1 MNGFGRNA
9 LRGAGTLAMMAAS
22 PLAAQVAP
30 SSGGAAPATT
40 APADTVGPR
49 ELHNFSLGT
58 KPLLQTTPPDLISPR
73 SRGIAPPP
81 SRVVTTPSRVEPQP
95 SAVAQEAAVEPTS
108 PTPTRPTP
116 ALAATSSTPSSSQT
130 VALPPA
136 DPLLGPATVANETE
150 LPSVINAVPVAIG
163 LVPVSE
169 SGGLPLPWIVALF
182 VAVMAGLAFAFRDR
196 VRGLGRSG
204 RVPALAGGMTYA
216 PEPLQPSPVPRTP
229 VPPPAMPRSS
239 APTGGIT
246 VRRPDAFAPRQPDP
260 MPPPVRPAGIVSSR
274 LRPWLDIRFEPS
286 RAVIDETQASVQFD
300 VTVTNSGGAP
310 ARNVLVEGVMIN
322 AGAEQDVELS
332 RFFAAP
338 VGSGERIDSIPP
350 MGSVSLKSAVSL
362 PLDQVR
368 AYDVGGR
375 KLFVPVIAFNAL
387 YEWSGGPG
395 QSSASF
401 LLGRSGSGEADRDGG
416 SRMAPL
422 RLDLGPRLFRD
433 LDARR
438 HTLGVRR

>member
-1 MNGFGRNA
+1 MNGFGRYA
-9 LRGAGTLAMMAAS
+9 LRGAGVLMIAAS
-22 PLAAQVAP
+22 PVGAQVAP
-30 SSGGAAPATT
+30 TSSGAAPATA

-81 SRVVTTPSRVEPQP
+81 SRVVTTPSRAEP
-95 SAVAQEAAVEPTS
+95 AET
-108 PTPTRPTP
+108 
-116 ALAATSSTPSSSQT
+116 LAARAESVPPLRTEPRPSSPAQSTTSATPSSSQT

-136 DPLLGPATVANETE
+136 DPLLAPATVANETQ
-150 LPSVINAVPVAIG
+150 LPSVIDTAPAAITS
-163 LVPVSE
+163 VPVSAQT
-169 SGGLPLPWIVALF
+169 GFPLPWLAGLF
-182 VAVMAGLAFAFRDR
+182 AVVLAGLAFAFRNR
-196 VRGLGRSG
+196 FRGLGRSG
-204 RVPALAGGMTYA
+204 QVPATAGGMVYA
-216 PEPLQPSPVPRTP
+216 PEPIQPPPAPRAPTE
-229 VPPPAMPRSS
+229 PPAMPRSS

-246 VRRPDAFAPRQPDP
+246 VRRPDAFAPRQPDVTS
-260 MPPPVRPAGIVSSR
+260 PPPVRPLGIVSSR

-300 VTVTNSGGAP
+300 VTVTNSGSAP

-332 RFFAAP
+332 RFFEAP
-338 VGSGERIDSIPP
+338 VGVGERIDSIPP
-350 MGSVSLKSAVSL
+350 MGSVELKSAVSL
-362 PLDQVR
+362 PLDQIR

-375 KLFVPVIAFNAL
+375 KLFVPMIAFNAL
-387 YEWSGGPG
+387 YEWSGGTG

-401 LLGRSGSGEADRDGG
+401 LLGRSGSGEAERDGG